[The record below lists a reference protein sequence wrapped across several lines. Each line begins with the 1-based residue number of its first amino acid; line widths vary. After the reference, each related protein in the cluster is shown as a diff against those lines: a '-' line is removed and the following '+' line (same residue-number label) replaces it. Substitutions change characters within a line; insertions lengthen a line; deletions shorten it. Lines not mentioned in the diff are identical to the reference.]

1 MPIDIAL
8 STNRPTGALELRQA
22 QPMPGGAG
30 YAALLIVRS
39 GGFAAAVPFL
49 ARTSGWRD
57 FLASLDRMI
66 LEPGSSARLVACE
79 GEDEIT
85 IADGSDGT
93 IAVSGTL
100 HEKDQDQ
107 MLRFRFLAPSA
118 GLPALLAG
126 VRELVE
132 RP

>member
-8 STNRPTGALELRQA
+8 STNTATGALELRQA
-22 QPMPGGAG
+22 QQMPGGAG
-30 YAALLIVRS
+30 YAALLIIRS

-49 ARTSGWRD
+49 ATTGSWRSFSD
-57 FLASLDRMI
+57 ALDRMT
-66 LEPGSSARLVACE
+66 LEPGSSARLISRE
-79 GEDEIT
+79 GEDEII
-85 IADGSDGT
+85 IADATDGT

-100 HEKDQDQ
+100 HEAEHDQ

-126 VRELVE
+126 VRELVH